1 MYNIVVEMLTA
12 LSDGHLIM
20 KPSGTENLYE
30 EVKMVSLLPT
40 ESNRLGEFYT
50 YSISPLQPLKK
61 KESSASDTQIMLNSR
76 AKTVEC
82 I

>member
-12 LSDGHLIM
+12 LSDGQCSV